1 MLQLLKIIHLRAE
14 IIKIITLKA
23 FIYID
28 EPPLLKKNIFVNT
41 ARVGKVL
48 KSGWKTRLN
57 TLNSAQD
64 AVWRI

>member
-1 MLQLLKIIHLRAE
+1 MLQLLKIIHLMAE

-28 EPPLLKKNIFVNT
+28 EPQLLKKQICERCT
-41 ARVGKVL
+41 
-48 KSGWKTRLN
+48 GWKSFENWVEN